1 MWPSYISNPEFA
13 IYRER
18 AVRERNEGMAR
29 AGYLAIV
36 GLGHLQANLAGFV
49 LSRLERAI
57 DSYRAWRDRHAAL
70 RELHALDDRLL
81 RDIGL
86 TRADFDGVVRARDGA
101 AAAEAETAA
110 PEVVVVAQD
119 VALQAYAAGRCH
131 DEWRQAA

>member
-13 IYRER
+13 GYRER
-18 AVRERNEGMAR
+18 AVRERNEAMTR

-36 GLGHLQANLAGFV
+36 GLGRLQANLAGSV
-49 LSRLERAI
+49 LSRVERVI

-86 TRADFDGVVRARDGA
+86 TRADLDGVVRAIDGA
-101 AAAEAETAA
+101 AEAAVETVA
-110 PEVVVVAQD
+110 PEVVVVAHD
-119 VALQAYAAGRCH
+119 VAFRAYAAGRCD

>member
-86 TRADFDGVVRARDGA
+86 TRADFDGVVRGRDGA